1 MNELHDKYSSGKCTE
16 GFDKLW
22 NLAQEHDL
30 NSNSDQTW
38 AAVKRGFKP
47 EAVSLFRTVSK
58 RTDCCI
64 FASCFFEF
72 LSRFFVFVACYKV

>member
-38 AAVKRGFKP
+38 AAVKRGFKQ
-47 EAVSLFRTVSK
+47 FH
-58 RTDCCI
+58 
-64 FASCFFEF
+64 CFEQFQ
-72 LSRFFVFVACYKV
+72 K

>member
-47 EAVSLFRTVSK
+47 AAVSLFRTVSK
-58 RTDCCI
+58 RTVCCI
-64 FASCFFEF
+64 FASSVFEF

>member
-1 MNELHDKYSSGKCTE
+1 MNELHDKYSLGKCTE

-38 AAVKRGFKP
+38 AAVKRGFKQF
-47 EAVSLFRTVSK
+47 L
-58 RTDCCI
+58 
-64 FASCFFEF
+64 CFEQF
-72 LSRFFVFVACYKV
+72 LKEQFVASLNQVF